1 MRLFPDASSRLT
13 AVLFGIVIG
22 AASLQGQ
29 DRLPASVPGL
39 CRVGFTTK
47 VIKVSVRDAAGALL
61 QGAQPGIAVLKSA
74 RWSPNDAERDGASEF
89 EVFLCVGRLLDGHA
103 LAGVV
108 GIGNRNGAFLPA
120 AEQALARAVAMGLP
134 VVKVS
139 VSGALET
146 NSENL
151 FIEAGALSADEA
163 RATLA
168 ECLVTLGALPPA
180 RNPLAPSRAELQ
192 AIHAKLDRYQRIF
205 NAKSGSDVRVA
216 VR

>member
-1 MRLFPDASSRLT
+1 MILFPDAYSRLT
-13 AVLFGIVIG
+13 AALFGIVIG
-22 AASLQGQ
+22 AASLQAQ

-39 CRVGFTTK
+39 CRVGLGTK
-47 VIKVSVRDAAGALL
+47 AVKVAVRDAAGSLL

-89 EVFLCVGRLLDGHA
+89 EVFLCVGRLLDAHA

-120 AEQALARAVAMGLP
+120 AEQALSRAVAMGLP

-139 VSGALET
+139 LSGVLET
-146 NSENL
+146 NSENF
-151 FIEAGALSADEA
+151 FIEAGALTADEA
-163 RATLA
+163 RAALA

-180 RNPLAPSRAELQ
+180 RNPLAPSATELQ
-192 AIHAKLDRYQRIF
+192 AIHAKLLRYQRIF
-205 NAKSGSDVRVA
+205 DAKSGAETRVA
-216 VR
+216 LR